1 MTVSLTTTELKTGFA
16 ALTSLVAMVE
26 SGMITKASTE
36 QVISDGFT
44 IGEELFPAYAPALMA
59 ANFLIA
65 IIIER
70 NTQGQPGSQTPM
82 PGGPPSSRIPSP

>member
-1 MTVSLTTTELKTGFA
+1 MTVSLSTSELKTGFD
-16 ALTSLVAMVE
+16 ALSKLVSMVQ
-26 SGMITKASTE
+26 SGIITKSDVE
-36 QVISDGFT
+36 QVVSDGFT
-44 IGEELFPAYAPALMA
+44 IGEEMLPLYAPALMA

-82 PGGPPSSRIPSP
+82 PGGPPSSRIVAP